1 MSVTDIR
8 FRRRN
13 PPTLLSGTR
22 RGPDSPPSADPRRPR
37 PETTPE
43 NSPCRRSRRELPLS
57 GGIRYP
63 LRVTYLRNAAIL
75 ILAIVMIG
83 VLTAFAAIPL
93 VGGAGFAVNAGS
105 DTVDS
110 DLADID
116 DNESLPEVS
125 TITDRDGNTLA
136 TLHDQ
141 RRYSVGRDEISDSMK
156 QAIVAIE
163 DRRFYEHDG
172 VDVRGTLRAL
182 AANFSSGGV
191 EQGASTID
199 QQYIKN
205 YLLLID
211 AANDE
216 ERAAATE
223 TSATRKLREMKMATD
238 LEKRYSKDEILTRYL
253 NLIPFGNGAYGV
265 EAAARTYFSTSAA
278 DLTVPQSAMLAGMVQ
293 STSAHDP
300 WANPESAT
308 SRRNDVLNAMA
319 STGALSPAERDR
331 FVEEPLGVNENP
343 VGQANGCIGADNAG
357 FFCDYVLSYL
367 EDHDL
372 DTGELARGGYTVRTT
387 LDPSAQEAAVNSVR
401 SQADASTPG
410 VSLTSNFIAPT
421 DDAHEVVAMASS
433 RTYGLDADVSETVLP
448 VTHTS
453 EGNGAGSVFKIFA
466 AAAAMENGMG
476 LDTTLDVPSRVEVS
490 GMGSGGAAGCPENRY
505 CVENAG
511 SFKPRMSL
519 REALATSPNTPF
531 VAMAEK
537 LGTDRMTDI
546 AVQLGLRSYGE
557 PGSYDGESSVSEFIK
572 DSNLGSFVLGPLEVN
587 PLELANVSASL
598 ADHGRWC
605 EPSPVLSVKDRT
617 GEEVALDTPPC
628 EQALSRGVA
637 DALANGMGGD
647 VRNGTAS
654 GAADASGWSGP
665 ISAKTG
671 TTETS
676 LSAGFLGFTPGL
688 AGATYAFNDGSQA
701 SPLCTSPL
709 RQCGNGDLYG
719 GNEPARAFF
728 AAANSIIDNYG
739 GAGLPRYNR
748 DYDRGNPTRYR
759 NAADS
764 STTQQQATTGW
775 DMTLDEVG

>member
-1 MSVTDIR
+1 
-8 FRRRN
+8 
-13 PPTLLSGTR
+13 
-22 RGPDSPPSADPRRPR
+22 
-37 PETTPE
+37 
-43 NSPCRRSRRELPLS
+43 
-57 GGIRYP
+57 
-63 LRVTYLRNAAIL
+63 VTYLRNAATL
-75 ILAIVMIG
+75 LLAIVMVG
-83 VLTAFAAIPL
+83 VLTAFAVVPL
-93 VGGAGFAVNAGS
+93 VGGAGLAVNAGS

-125 TITDRDGNTLA
+125 TVTDRDGNTLA
-136 TLHDQ
+136 TLYDQ
-141 RRYSVGRDEISDSMK
+141 RRYSVGTDEIADSMK
-156 QAIVAIE
+156 EAIVAIE

-191 EQGASTID
+191 EQGASTIN

-223 TSATRKLREMKMATD
+223 TSAARKLREMKMATD

-253 NLIPFGNGAYGV
+253 NLISFGNGAFGI

-278 DLTVPQSAMLAGMVQ
+278 DLTVPQAALLAGMVQ

-300 WANPESAT
+300 WANPDSAK
-308 SRRNDVLNAMA
+308 SRRDDVLRAMEA
-319 STGALSPAERDR
+319 SGALGPAERDR
-331 FVEEPLGVNENP
+331 FIAEPLGVNESP
-343 VGQANGCIGADNAG
+343 AGEDNGCIGADNAG

-372 DTGELARGGYTVRTT
+372 DREEIARGGYTVRTT
-387 LDPSAQEAAVNSVR
+387 LDPDAQDAAVDAVR
-401 SQADASTPG
+401 SQADPSTPG
-410 VSLTSNFIAPT
+410 VSMASNFIAPT

-453 EGNGAGSVFKIFA
+453 EGNGAGSVFKLFA
-466 AAAAMENGMG
+466 AAAAMEKGLG
-476 LDTTLDVPSRVEVS
+476 LDTTLSVPSRIEVS
-490 GMGSGGAAGCPENRY
+490 GMGSGGAAGCPANRY

-511 SFKPRMSL
+511 DFKSSMSL

-537 LGTDRMTDI
+537 LGTERMTDI
-546 AVQLGLRSYGE
+546 AVDLGLRSYGE
-557 PGSYDGESSVSEFIK
+557 PGSYDGESSVADFIK

-605 EPSPVLSVKDRT
+605 EPSPVLSVTDRN
-617 GEEVALDTPPC
+617 GDEVELDTPPC
-628 EQALSRGVA
+628 EQALSRDVA

-654 GAADASGWSGP
+654 DAADASGWSGP

-676 LSAGFLGFTPGL
+676 LSAAFLGFTPGL
-688 AGATYAFNDGSQA
+688 AGATYAFNDGSQT

-709 RQCGNGDLYG
+709 RQCAEGDLYG

-728 AAANSIIDNYG
+728 TAANSMASSYG
-739 GAGLPRYNR
+739 GTGLPRYDR
-748 DYDRGNPTRYR
+748 DYDRGSPNRYR
-759 NAADS
+759 NATA
-764 STTQQQATTGW
+764 TTDAPAPRQESRSTGW
-775 DMTLDEVG
+775 DMTLDEFD

>member
-1 MSVTDIR
+1 M
-8 FRRRN
+8 
-13 PPTLLSGTR
+13 
-22 RGPDSPPSADPRRPR
+22 
-37 PETTPE
+37 
-43 NSPCRRSRRELPLS
+43 
-57 GGIRYP
+57 
-63 LRVTYLRNAAIL
+63 TYLRNAATL
-75 ILAIVMIG
+75 VLAIVLVG
-83 VLTAFAAIPL
+83 VLTAFAAVPL
-93 VGGAGFAVNAGS
+93 VGGMGFAVNAGS

-116 DNESLPEVS
+116 DNTSLPEVS
-125 TITDRDGNTLA
+125 TITDRDGNRLA
-136 TLHDQ
+136 TLYDQ
-141 RRYSVGRDEISDSMK
+141 RRYSVGSDEISDNMK

-182 AANFSSGGV
+182 AANFSSGAV
-191 EQGASTID
+191 EQGASTIN

-205 YLLLID
+205 YRLLID

-253 NLIPFGNGAYGV
+253 NLISFGNGAYGI
-265 EAAARTYFSTSAA
+265 EAAARTYFSTTAA
-278 DLTVPQSAMLAGMVQ
+278 ELTVPQSALLAGMVQ
-293 STSAHDP
+293 STTAHDP
-300 WANPESAT
+300 WMNPDSAKA
-308 SRRNDVLNAMA
+308 RRDAVLTAME
-319 STGALSPAERDR
+319 STGALGPEERDR
-331 FVEEPLGVNENP
+331 FIAQPLGVNESP
-343 VGQANGCIGADNAG
+343 VGQANGCIGADDAG

-372 DTGELARGGYTVRTT
+372 DRDEIARGGYTVRTT
-387 LDPSAQEAAVNSVR
+387 LDPDAQDAAVNAVR
-401 SQADASTPG
+401 SQADSATPG
-410 VSLTSNFIAPT
+410 VSMTSNFIAPT

-466 AAAAMENGMG
+466 AAAAMEKGMG
-476 LDTTLDVPSRVEVS
+476 LNTRLDVPSRIEVA
-490 GMGSGGAAGCPENRY
+490 GMGSGGAAGCPADRY

-511 SFKPRMSL
+511 DFTSSMSL

-531 VAMAEK
+531 VAMAEQ
-537 LGTDRMTDI
+537 LGTGRMTDI
-546 AVQLGLRSYGE
+546 AVDLGLRSYAE
-557 PGSYDGESSVSEFIK
+557 PGSYDGDTSVADFVK

-605 EPSPVLSVKDRT
+605 EPSPVLSVSDRDGDT
-617 GEEVALDTPPC
+617 VDLDTPSC
-628 EQALSRGVA
+628 EQALSRDIA

-647 VRNGTAS
+647 VRDGTAS
-654 GAADASGWSGP
+654 AAAAASGWSGP

-676 LSAGFLGFTPGL
+676 LSAAFLGFTPGL
-688 AGATYAFNDGSQA
+688 AGATYAFNDGSQT

-709 RQCGNGDLYG
+709 RQCGAGNLYG

-728 AAANSIIDNYG
+728 TAANSLAASYG
-739 GAGLPRYNR
+739 GAGLPRYDR
-748 DYDRGNPTRYR
+748 SYDRGNPDRYR
-759 NAADS
+759 NATFTDDAPTPRQES
-764 STTQQQATTGW
+764 RSAGW
-775 DMTLDEVG
+775 DMTLDEFE

>member
-1 MSVTDIR
+1 M
-8 FRRRN
+8 
-13 PPTLLSGTR
+13 
-22 RGPDSPPSADPRRPR
+22 
-37 PETTPE
+37 
-43 NSPCRRSRRELPLS
+43 
-57 GGIRYP
+57 
-63 LRVTYLRNAAIL
+63 TYLKSAATL
-75 ILAIVMIG
+75 VLAVVMVG
-83 VLTAFAAIPL
+83 ALTAFAVVPL
-93 VGGAGFAVNAGS
+93 VGGAGLVVNAGS

-110 DLADID
+110 DLSDID

-125 TITDRDGNTLA
+125 TVTDREGNTLA
-136 TLHDQ
+136 TLYDQ
-141 RRYSVGRDEISDSMK
+141 RRYSVGADEISDTMK
-156 QAIVAIE
+156 DAIVAIE

-211 AANDE
+211 AADDE

-223 TSATRKLREMKMATD
+223 TSASRKLREMKMATD
-238 LEKRYSKDEILTRYL
+238 LEKRYSKNEILTRYL
-253 NLIPFGNGAYGV
+253 NLISFGNGAYGI
-265 EAAARTYFSTSAA
+265 EAAARTYFSTTA
-278 DLTVPQSAMLAGMVQ
+278 DQLTVPQSALLAGMVQ

-300 WANPESAT
+300 WTNPESAQA
-308 SRRNDVLNAMA
+308 RRDAVLNSMVE
-319 STGALSPAERDR
+319 TGALGPAERDR
-331 FVEEPLGVNENP
+331 YVAEPLGVNESP

-367 EDHDL
+367 ENHDL
-372 DTGELARGGYTVRTT
+372 DTAELARGGYTVRTT
-387 LDPSAQEAAVNSVR
+387 LDPAAQETAVNAVR
-401 SQADASTPG
+401 AQADPSTPG

-466 AAAAMENGMG
+466 AAGAMENGMG
-476 LDTTLDVPSRVEVS
+476 LNTSLDVPNRIEVS
-490 GMGSGGAAGCPENRY
+490 GMGSGGAEGCPANRY

-511 SFKPRMSL
+511 DFKSKMSL

-537 LGTDRMTDI
+537 LGTERMTDI
-546 AVQLGLRSYGE
+546 AVDLGLRSYGE
-557 PGSYDGESSVSEFIK
+557 AGSYDGEQSVADFIK

-605 EPSPVLSVKDRT
+605 EPSPVLSVTDHD
-617 GEEVALDTPPC
+617 GQDVALDTPDC
-628 EQALSRGVA
+628 EQALSSGVA

-647 VRNGTAS
+647 VADGTAS
-654 GAADASGWSGP
+654 GAADASGWGGP

-676 LSAGFLGFTPGL
+676 LSAAFLGFTPGL

-701 SPLCTSPL
+701 SPLCTGPL
-709 RQCGNGDLYG
+709 RQCGEGNLYG

-728 AAANSIIDNYG
+728 TAANSMVGSYG
-739 GAGLPRYNR
+739 GAGLPSYNR
-748 DYDRGNPTRYR
+748 DYDRGNPARYR
-759 NAADS
+759 SAANDTATGGASGTGS
-764 STTQQQATTGW
+764 SGTATRETGW
-775 DMTLDEVG
+775 DMTLDEFD

>member
-1 MSVTDIR
+1 M
-8 FRRRN
+8 
-13 PPTLLSGTR
+13 
-22 RGPDSPPSADPRRPR
+22 
-37 PETTPE
+37 
-43 NSPCRRSRRELPLS
+43 
-57 GGIRYP
+57 
-63 LRVTYLRNAAIL
+63 TYLRSAATL
-75 ILAIVMIG
+75 TLAIVLTG
-83 VLTAFAAIPL
+83 VLTAFAAVPL
-93 VGGAGFAVNAGS
+93 VGGAGLAVNAGS

-125 TITDRDGNTLA
+125 TITDRDGNMLA
-136 TLHDQ
+136 TLYDQ
-141 RRYSVGRDEISDSMK
+141 RRYPVAEDEIADSMK

-253 NLIPFGNGAYGV
+253 NLISFGNGAYGI

-278 DLTVPQSAMLAGMVQ
+278 ELTVPQAALLAGMVQ

-300 WANPESAT
+300 WVNPESSQA
-308 SRRNDVLNAMA
+308 RRDAVLNAMA
-319 STGALSPAERDR
+319 DTGAIGPEERDR
-331 FVEEPLGVNENP
+331 FLAEPLGVNDNP

-367 EDHDL
+367 DDHDL
-372 DTGELARGGYTVRTT
+372 DTDELARGGYTVRTT
-387 LDPSAQEAAVNSVR
+387 LDPDAQDAAVNAVR
-401 SQADASTPG
+401 SQADAAAPG
-410 VSLTSNFIAPT
+410 VSMASNFIAPT
-421 DDAHEVVAMASS
+421 DDAHEVIAMASS

-448 VTHTS
+448 VTHTP
-453 EGNGAGSVFKIFA
+453 EGNGAGSIFKIFA

-476 LDTTLDVPSRVEVS
+476 LDTTLDVPSRIEVA
-490 GMGSGGAAGCPENRY
+490 GMGSGGAAGCPANRY

-511 SFKPRMSL
+511 DFKNRMSL

-537 LGTDRMTDI
+537 LGTERMTDI
-546 AVQLGLRSYGE
+546 AVQLGLRSYGT
-557 PGSYDGESSVSEFIK
+557 PGSYDGESSVADFIK

-605 EPSPVLSVKDRT
+605 EPSPVLSVTDHN
-617 GEEVALDTPPC
+617 GDEVALDTPDC

-654 GAADASGWSGP
+654 DAADASGWNGP

-676 LSAGFLGFTPGL
+676 LSAAFLGFTPGL
-688 AGATYAFNDGSQA
+688 AGATYAFNDGSQS

-709 RQCGNGDLYG
+709 RQCGDGNLYG
-719 GNEPARAFF
+719 GNEPARSFF
-728 AAANSIIDNYG
+728 TAANSIAASYG
-739 GAGLPRYNR
+739 GTGLPRYNR

-759 NAADS
+759 NAATS
-764 STTQQQATTGW
+764 AGPAPAAAAPAAPVTSAPEPESPSAGW
-775 DMTLDEVG
+775 NMTLDEFE